1 MRGKRARIILVAVV
15 VVLAVAAWVPV
26 PIAERYAD
34 GPGGA
39 EIGRARLDRG
49 WEFVYQAVRLS
60 RGARLGDDEQAL
72 QTARRDVWSGPPAL
86 AQSVRL
92 VYMDGPF
99 EVPVP
104 PGGLRPPPGRRV
116 AVPDSRLGWV
126 VEGTT
131 FDGRSPRGVR
141 QMIGLLDYRT
151 GRVAWDIRRGTA

>member
-1 MRGKRARIILVAVV
+1 MRGRRARIILVAAV
-15 VVLAVAAWVPV
+15 VVLAALAWVPV
-26 PIAERYAD
+26 PIAERYSD

-49 WEFVYQAVRLS
+49 WEFVYHAVRLS
-60 RGARLGDDEQAL
+60 RGARLGDDDSAL
-72 QTARRDVWSGPPAL
+72 QTAREKVWAGPPAL

-104 PGGLRPPPGRRV
+104 EGGAAPPPGREV
-116 AVPDSRLGWV
+116 ATPASRLGWV

-131 FDGRSPRGVR
+131 FDGRTPRGVR
-141 QMIGLLDYRT
+141 QMIGLLDYRS
-151 GRVAWDIRRGTA
+151 GRVTWDIRRAAR

>member
-60 RGARLGDDEQAL
+60 RDARLGDDDRAL
-72 QTARRDVWSGPPAL
+72 EAARQVWAGPPAL
-86 AQSVRL
+86 AQSVDL

-104 PGGLRPPPGRRV
+104 AGGVEPPAGLRVATPP
-116 AVPDSRLGWV
+116 SRLGWA

-131 FDGRSPRGVR
+131 FDGRTPRGVR
-141 QMIGLLDYRT
+141 QMIGLLDYPS
-151 GRVAWDIRRGTA
+151 GRVAWDIRRAVS

>member
-1 MRGKRARIILVAVV
+1 MRGKRARIVLVAVV
-15 VVLAVAAWVPV
+15 VLLAVAAWAPV
-26 PIAERYAD
+26 PIAEHYAD

-60 RGARLGDDEQAL
+60 RGARLGDDDRAL
-72 QTARRDVWSGPPAL
+72 AAARQVWAGPPAL
-86 AQSVRL
+86 AQSVEL

-104 PGGLRPPPGRRV
+104 AGGVEPSPRSRV
-116 AVPDSRLGWV
+116 AAPASRLGWA

-131 FDGRSPRGVR
+131 FDGRTPRGVR
-141 QMIGLLDYRT
+141 QMIGLLDYSS
-151 GRVAWDIRRGTA
+151 GRVAWDIRRAVS

>member
-1 MRGKRARIILVAVV
+1 MRGKRARIVLVAVV
-15 VVLAVAAWVPV
+15 VVLTVAAWVPV
-26 PIAERYAD
+26 PIAERFAD

-72 QTARRDVWSGPPAL
+72 QTARQVWAGPPAL
-86 AQSVRL
+86 AQSVDL

-99 EVPVP
+99 AVPVP
-104 PGGLRPPPGRRV
+104 EGGLSPPPGRRT
-116 AVPDSRLGWV
+116 AVPASRLGWV

-141 QMIGLLDYRT
+141 QMIGLLDYRSGQVT
-151 GRVAWDIRRGTA
+151 WDIRRAAA